1 MYKDVCL
8 RPAGLSVVGSRGF
21 SLIELLVTLS
31 LVSILLFV
39 AAPSMTDLVADSRVA
54 ETRHRVRASLALARS
69 EAIRRSTTVTLCAS
83 VDSQSCEGRAKQG
96 KYLWSQLL
104 LFKDSNADRMFS
116 TADQDELIRVVDLS
130 GGGQVLWNRGQSTIY
145 ASDGSLSG
153 SVNGSFYIFDA
164 AEMSKGVRMLLQLTG
179 RLREADFS
187 NKDIAYVDQYLGH

>member
-1 MYKDVCL
+1 MHKDVCL
-8 RPAGLSVVGSRGF
+8 RPAGLSVAGSLGF

-39 AAPSMTDLVADSRVA
+39 AAPGMTNLIADSRVA
-54 ETRHRVRASLALARS
+54 EACHRVRASLALARS

-83 VDSQSCEGRAKQG
+83 VDSQSCAGRAKQG

-104 LFKDSNADRMFS
+104 LFKDNNADRMFF
-116 TADQDELIRVVDLS
+116 TADQDELIRVVDLG

-153 SVNGSFYIFDA
+153 SVNGSFYIFDEA
-164 AEMSKGVRMLLQLTG
+164 DMSKGVRMLLQLTG
-179 RLREADFS
+179 RLRQADFS
-187 NKDIAYVDQYLGH
+187 NQDIAYVDQYLGH

>member
-8 RPAGLSVVGSRGF
+8 RPAGLSVAGSLGF

-39 AAPSMTDLVADSRVA
+39 AAPGMTNLIADSRVA
-54 ETRHRVRASLALARS
+54 EACHRVRASLALARS

-83 VDSQSCEGRAKQG
+83 VDSQSCAGRAKQG
-96 KYLWSQLL
+96 KYIWSQLL
-104 LFKDSNADRMFS
+104 LFKDNNADRMFF

>member
-8 RPAGLSVVGSRGF
+8 RPAGLSVAGSLGF

-39 AAPSMTDLVADSRVA
+39 AAPGMTNLIADSRVA
-54 ETRHRVRASLALARS
+54 ETCHRVRASLALARS

-83 VDSQSCEGRAKQG
+83 VDSQSCAGRAKQG

-104 LFKDSNADRMFS
+104 LFKDNNADRMFF

-153 SVNGSFYIFDA
+153 SVNGSFYIFDEA
-164 AEMSKGVRMLLQLTG
+164 DMSQGVRMLLQLTG
-179 RLREADFS
+179 RLRQADFS
-187 NKDIAYVDQYLGH
+187 NQDIAYVDQYLGH